1 MKLSWFVGMFTL
13 LIAVQVEA
21 QSRKHQYRKDRYFF
35 GVTMGSGFTQPII
48 QERFSLLETTP
59 QSANE
64 NFDKKYGNLFQHAGG
79 IYGLHFSF
87 AFTKLFS
94 VVSQPCFQTQ
104 RYNYMNNYHWSDTI
118 TGGEVYKEFLHRQ
131 KINNIRIPILAR
143 MDFSARRWSPF
154 IQAGLSADIAYFA
167 SKQIYTDNQVDR
179 SVDRKTA
186 VSSNVSEMTAHLN
199 RFNVYAVGGAGISYY
214 REQFAI
220 SLSGNVRYGIRTTID
235 PFERYSDYT
244 GMASEYLDVQDKF
257 NLLTMDIM
265 LTLMVPIH
273 KKW

>member
-64 NFDKKYGNLFQHAGG
+64 NFDKKYGNLFQHTGG

-118 TGGEVYKEFLHRQ
+118 TGGEVYK
-131 KINNIRIPILAR
+131 
-143 MDFSARRWSPF
+143 
-154 IQAGLSADIAYFA
+154 
-167 SKQIYTDNQVDR
+167 
-179 SVDRKTA
+179 
-186 VSSNVSEMTAHLN
+186 
-199 RFNVYAVGGAGISYY
+199 
-214 REQFAI
+214 
-220 SLSGNVRYGIRTTID
+220 
-235 PFERYSDYT
+235 
-244 GMASEYLDVQDKF
+244 
-257 NLLTMDIM
+257 
-265 LTLMVPIH
+265 
-273 KKW
+273 

>member
-1 MKLSWFVGMFTL
+1 MILLLGFFTQGL
-13 LIAVQVEA
+13 T

-35 GVTMGSGFTQPII
+35 GVTMGSGFTQPIVR
-48 QERFSLLETTP
+48 ERFSMLEVTP

-64 NFDKKYGNLFQHAGG
+64 NFDKKYGNLFQNSGG

-94 VVSQPCFQTQ
+94 IVSQPCFQTQ
-104 RYNYMNNYHWSDTI
+104 KYSYMNNYHWSDTI

-131 KINNIRIPILAR
+131 KINNIRIPLLAR

-167 SKQIYTDNQVDR
+167 SKQIFTDNVVDR

-186 VSSNVSEMTAHLN
+186 NSSNVAEMTQHLN
-199 RFNVYAVGGAGISYY
+199 RLNIYAVGGAGISYY
-214 REQFAI
+214 REQFAL
-220 SLSGNVRYGIRTTID
+220 SLSGNIRYGLRTTID
-235 PFERYSDYT
+235 PLERYADYT
-244 GMASEYLDVQDKF
+244 GMAAEFLDVQDKF
-257 NLLTMDIM
+257 NLLTTDIM

>member
-1 MKLSWFVGMFTL
+1 MMKGWIVGVIMLVLT
-13 LIAVQVEA
+13 IQVNA
-21 QSRKHQYRKDRYFF
+21 QSRRHQYRKDRYFF
-35 GVTMGSGFTQPII
+35 GVTMGSGFTQPIVR
-48 QERFSLLETTP
+48 ERFSLMEVTP

-64 NFDKKYGNLFQHAGG
+64 DFNKKYGNLFQHGGG

-131 KINNIRIPILAR
+131 KISNIRIPILAR

-167 SKQIYTDNQVDR
+167 SKQIYTDNKVDR
-179 SVDRKTA
+179 SVDRK
-186 VSSNVSEMTAHLN
+186 
-199 RFNVYAVGGAGISYY
+199 SYY
-214 REQFAI
+214 REQFAL
-220 SLSGNVRYGIRTTID
+220 SLSGNVRYGLRTTID
-235 PFERYSDYT
+235 PLERYADYT
-244 GMASEYLDVQDKF
+244 GMAAEYLDVQDKF
-257 NLLTMDIM
+257 NLLNMDIM

>member
-1 MKLSWFVGMFTL
+1 MKLSWFVGILML
-13 LIAVQVEA
+13 LISVQVEA

-48 QERFSLLETTP
+48 QERFSLMETTP

-64 NFDKKYGNLFQHAGG
+64 NFDKKYGNLFQHGGG

-131 KINNIRIPILAR
+131 
-143 MDFSARRWSPF
+143 
-154 IQAGLSADIAYFA
+154 
-167 SKQIYTDNQVDR
+167 
-179 SVDRKTA
+179 
-186 VSSNVSEMTAHLN
+186 
-199 RFNVYAVGGAGISYY
+199 
-214 REQFAI
+214 
-220 SLSGNVRYGIRTTID
+220 
-235 PFERYSDYT
+235 
-244 GMASEYLDVQDKF
+244 
-257 NLLTMDIM
+257 
-265 LTLMVPIH
+265 
-273 KKW
+273 